1 MRRRVFSIGVAC
13 LLVGAIHP
21 AGADEAADEQKAIDA
36 IQKAGGTVQVD
47 AEEPGKPAYRVTLG
61 GEKAADAE
69 LVALEA
75 LPRLRVLNL
84 TGAHITDAGLAHLQR
99 LTKLQKLYLADTPI
113 TDAGLA
119 RLEDLARLQLLDL
132 AKTKI
137 TDAGLEHLADLPRL
151 QILDLSHT
159 AVTGAGLEHLKKL
172 DTLKQLSLLGLKP
185 SGDKGSEFEEKV
197 LDFLKAQPK
206 ATVVR

>member
-1 MRRRVFSIGVAC
+1 MRRR
-13 LLVGAIHP
+13 LLVLGLAYLVVFAVRP
-21 AGADEAADEQKAIDA
+21 AAGDEAADEQKAMDA
-36 IQKAGGTVQVD
+36 IRKTGGAVQVD
-47 AEEPGKPAYRVTLG
+47 TDDQGKPAYRVDLSGAKVT
-61 GEKAADAE
+61 DAE
-69 LVALEA
+69 LAPLES
-75 LPRLRVLNL
+75 LPNLRVLNL
-84 TGAHITDAGLAHLQR
+84 VGAQVTDAGLAHVQR
-99 LTKLQKLYLADTPI
+99 LTKLRKLYLAGTPI

-119 RLEDLARLQLLDL
+119 RLEDLPRLQVLDL

-172 DTLKQLSLLGLKP
+172 DDLKELHLLGLKP
-185 SGDKGSEFEEKV
+185 ADDKGSEFEEKV